1 MNAILAEIV
10 TIINKS
16 LLPMIPGKIQLQST
30 GQRKDQYLVERSLL
44 RRGKGIKRSTFC
56 IVKNQL
62 KFFHSQE
69 HKKVYVIKK
78 EGM

>member
-10 TIINKS
+10 TIINKN
-16 LLPMIPGKIQLQST
+16 LLHMIPGKIQLQST
-30 GQRKDQYLVERSLL
+30 GQIKDQYLVEPSLL
-44 RRGKGIKRSTFC
+44 RRGKGIKQSTFF
-56 IVKNQL
+56 IVKNQP